1 MSPRMPEVIRLA
13 LKSEDQCARV
23 KVFGLGSAGCNMI
36 EGVPFPKV
44 AVSTSSTD
52 LDRVSSDRRVLIG
65 QDRLVGIYSSDKE
78 LLKHLPSVAGHEV
91 VDVFNNTDLAF
102 LMCGLGGVSGSLG
115 AKVFSA
121 VAQSR
126 NALDIVLAATPFSAE
141 SARRRDFAS
150 RMLMELRESSTLC
163 IEFGN
168 DQLSTL
174 APHMPMSRA
183 FKLMNTIMARPILDL
198 CAALPKMEI
207 PRLKRLIGAASAGS
221 FGLGIAR
228 GDDRVE
234 HAVSE
239 TLSSPWFDFDLSGA
253 TCAIAIYSS
262 SDPWD
267 KELDGI
273 VSLIETRMPAAS
285 LAVGSYADPT
295 LGDRIR
301 LSLILCRKA

>member
-1 MSPRMPEVIRLA
+1 
-13 LKSEDQCARV
+13 
-23 KVFGLGSAGCNMI
+23 
-36 EGVPFPKV
+36 
-44 AVSTSSTD
+44 
-52 LDRVSSDRRVLIG
+52 
-65 QDRLVGIYSSDKE
+65 
-78 LLKHLPSVAGHEV
+78 
-91 VDVFNNTDLAF
+91 
-102 LMCGLGGVSGSLG
+102 
-115 AKVFSA
+115 
-121 VAQSR
+121 
-126 NALDIVLAATPFSAE
+126 
-141 SARRRDFAS
+141 
-150 RMLMELRESSTLC
+150 MLMELRESSTLC

-301 LSLILCRKA
+301 LSLILCRRV